1 MVGGESMGT
10 SIRRFVFVIL
20 AATLGLAITAT
31 GAAGAPLGPL
41 TIPAGVSSVSNPP
54 GGWRGGW
61 GNTLLP
67 DYTVSAAVGPD
78 STAAAGVYY
87 IVNRSSA
94 TAMAPASRDHYFHS
108 LVADG
113 TMFTKFV
120 DIEGTYAYSGSGGSR
135 EGVWYLHVLPYTFT
149 DGLQDFSVSPVTY
162 HVPIGIDLTPP
173 STPHNVRVSPDP
185 SVAPS
190 TYGVTSSTRATV
202 YWDGHDYDSLSGTAY
217 YSIYVNGLKAVSGA
231 GDAFMSVPASAPP
244 VWYRS
249 TWTSGYSFTI
259 EDMPAGR
266 NEVQVTAT
274 DRAGNESALGEA
286 VVIFNGIRFGVASSH
301 GPRITRLSD
310 SPDPF
315 YPAKRDGF
323 RDDSIVRF
331 TLSKRAMVWL
341 LVYDSYGTRVRLVTA
356 GWRSRGRR
364 SLKWDGKLDDGKT
377 VAPHG
382 TYRIYVGADDGAG
395 HVTISRA
402 RTTSLRWYI
411 VQRLGH
417 GSVRIVYR

>member
-1 MVGGESMGT
+1 MGT
-10 SIRRFVFVIL
+10 SIRRLVFVIL
-20 AATLGLAITAT
+20 AATLGLAVTAA
-31 GAAGAPLGPL
+31 GAAGVPVVLDPR
-41 TIPAGVSSVSNPP
+41 PPGVSSVSNPD
-54 GGWRGGW
+54 GWRGGW

-67 DYTVSAAVGPD
+67 DYAMSVPVGPD

-87 IVNRSSA
+87 IVNRSPA
-94 TAMAPASRDHYFHS
+94 TAMSPASTDHYFHS

-113 TMFTKFV
+113 TMFTKIV
-120 DIEGTYAYSGSGGSR
+120 DIGGTYAYAPSGGSPQ
-135 EGVWYLHVLPYTFT
+135 GVWYLHVLPYTFT
-149 DGLQDFSVSPVTY
+149 DGLQDFSASPVILN
-162 HVPIGIDLTPP
+162 VPIGIDLTPP
-173 STPHNVRVSPDP
+173 SAPHNARVSPDP

-190 TYGVTSSTRATV
+190 TFGVTSSTRATV

-217 YSIYVNGLKAVSGA
+217 YSIYVNGIKTVSGA
-231 GDAFMSVPASAPP
+231 TDALMSVPASAPP

-266 NEVQVTAT
+266 NEIRVTAT
-274 DRAGNESALGEA
+274 DRAGNESGSSNAA
-286 VVIFNGIRFGVASSH
+286 VMFNGVRFGVASSH
-301 GPRITRLSD
+301 GPKITHVTD

-315 YPAKRDGF
+315 YPVKRDGY

-341 LVYDSYGTRVRLVTA
+341 LVYDSAGNRVRLVTST
-356 GWRSRGRR
+356 WKSRGRR

-377 VAPHG
+377 VAASG
-382 TYRIYVGADDGAG
+382 TYKIYVGADDGAG
-395 HVTISRA
+395 HVTISRV
-402 RTTSLRWYI
+402 RKTTLRSYI

-417 GSVRIVYR
+417 GRVRIVFK